1 MLCQNHDSRILRKYL
16 RAISNRQIRAKGH
29 CQGDT
34 NVQVRNVLAMVG
46 AMPNNEFQY
55 IKMLPTNRLKEYLE
69 YFESKMQQ
77 AEIESISNWLVRLSM

>member
-1 MLCQNHDSRILRKYL
+1 
-16 RAISNRQIRAKGH
+16 
-29 CQGDT
+29 
-34 NVQVRNVLAMVG
+34 
-46 AMPNNEFQY
+46 MPNNEFQY